1 MIKRHR
7 LAQLA
12 TTLLVAVLA
21 FELVAGAAFA
31 APRPA
36 TAPPTT
42 PAPAPDQT
50 IDQGLPTDP
59 SLQDGIQESWA
70 LAPGGSP
77 NPDEAGNRPELS
89 YQAAPGAELDDY
101 VTVFNYGNV
110 TETFHIYA
118 TDAFNNAEGKFD
130 LLPGDQQPVDAGSWV
145 QLPQA
150 MVTVPPGKQV
160 AMPITIKIPADA
172 TPGDH
177 TGAVLAASETT
188 GTGPDG
194 KTVTLDRRT
203 GTRLYIRVAGP
214 VQAQLAVTNVSTD
227 YHHGANPLGG
237 SATVTFRVEN
247 TGNVRLGGTA
257 SVSVAGPFG
266 LAERTVTLP
275 DFAELLPGQRLT
287 LTAEVKDVAALMLDS
302 TTVRIEPSGV
312 SDVGAVAT
320 ASGSD
325 LTFAPPLALLVV
337 LLLLIAYVVVRRRRR
352 RRDAGESAQEPRA
365 NERELQPV

>member
-1 MIKRHR
+1 MNLR
-7 LAQLA
+7 LRFAHLA
-12 TTLLVAVLA
+12 TTSLVAVLA
-21 FELVAGAAFA
+21 LELLTGVALAN
-31 APRPA
+31 PLPA
-36 TAPPTT
+36 TTPPTT
-42 PAPAPDQT
+42 PAPAP
-50 IDQGLPTDP
+50 IGQGAPTDP
-59 SLQDGIQESWA
+59 SQQDGLVESWA

-89 YQAAPGAELDDY
+89 YQAAPGATLEDY

-118 TDAFNNAEGKFD
+118 TDAFNNTEGQFD

-145 QLPQA
+145 QLPQS

-160 AMPITIKIPADA
+160 SMPITIKIPADA
-172 TPGDH
+172 NPGDH

-214 VQAQLAVTNVSTD
+214 VHAELAVTNVATD
-227 YHHGANPLGG
+227 YHHSANPLGG

-257 SVSVAGPFG
+257 HVSVSGPFG
-266 LAERTVTLP
+266 LGEHTVTLP
-275 DFAELLPGQRLT
+275 AIAELLPGQRVT
-287 LTAEVKDVAALMLDS
+287 MTATVKDVGALLVDS
-302 TTVRIEPSGV
+302 TTVRIEPTGV
-312 SDVGAVAT
+312 ADVGAVT
-320 ASGSD
+320 VASGSD
-325 LTFAPPLALLVV
+325 TTFAPPLALLVV
-337 LLLLIAYVVVRRRRR
+337 LLLVIAYLIVRRRRN
-352 RRDAGESAQEPRA
+352 RRDDADDVPPATA
-365 NERELQPV
+365 DDRELQHA